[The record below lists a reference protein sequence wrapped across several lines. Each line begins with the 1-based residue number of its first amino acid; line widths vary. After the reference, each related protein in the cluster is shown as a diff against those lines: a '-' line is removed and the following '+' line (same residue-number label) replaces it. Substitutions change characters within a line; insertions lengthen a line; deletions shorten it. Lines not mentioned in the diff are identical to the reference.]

1 MDDVVVRPARSA
13 DLSAIVAIYN
23 HWVKESPVSFDL
35 EPTTIDAKSPWFAT
49 FAETGRWRIL
59 VAEVDGAVAAYAY
72 SHQHR
77 ARAAYDRSVETSV
90 YVEPGRLGLG
100 LGRTLM
106 VHLLQE
112 LEREDVHRAFAG
124 VTLPNDASVALHES
138 LGYRPIGTFSDAGF
152 KFGRYWSVAWFE
164 RPFADRE
171 DDRTRSSAVSAER

>member
-1 MDDVVVRPARSA
+1 VGDVVLRPARDA
-13 DLSAIVAIYN
+13 DLPAIVDIYN

-35 EPTTIDAKSPWFAT
+35 EPTTVEAKTPWFAT

-59 VAEVDGAVAAYAY
+59 VAEMDGEPAAYAY

-90 YVEPGRLGLG
+90 YVDPRRLGLG
-100 LGRTLM
+100 LGRALM
-106 VHLLQE
+106 IHLLRE

-124 VTLPNDASVALHES
+124 VTLPNDASVTLHES

-164 RPFADRE
+164 RPFAERE
-171 DDRTRSSAVSAER
+171 GDRTHSSTMSAGR